1 MGRKCSTHRMVIT
14 YEVLIWK
21 QEKKKQHGTP
31 RHKDTIKIDFELKW
45 EVSNQMQVAQGGE

>member
-1 MGRKCSTHRMVIT
+1 MVIT